1 MLIWEV
7 KENLSLQTQSK
18 GSWVCK
24 ETAFPSWVSAKATP
38 VSDKNSEHQTRKE
51 AGKIWLFSLD
61 ALWETW
67 VYGARRPRWWRNWS
81 NGANQVNWY
90 FGRTCGSNTSTSPWG
105 PDCWIRRRG
114 QRGKGKKIHK
124 MAVFVWC
131 TVNKNLTTKAF
142 RKIEKLWETVSP
154 SNTVMPV
161 SFETLRRGHNG
172 LLSKLK
178 KPLIRTTDRSKAIAG
193 RTGGKPPPGWKHT
206 LPKHEMVVRV

>member
-1 MLIWEV
+1 MRTLGLRRKTSSMMTKFKQWC
-7 KENLSLQTQSK
+7 Q
-18 GSWVCK
+18 
-24 ETAFPSWVSAKATP
+24 PSGWIFWKDVRKQYFHLAVRP
-38 VSDKNSEHQTRKE
+38 WLLNSP
-51 AGKIWLFSLD
+51 G
-61 ALWETW
+61 
-67 VYGARRPRWWRNWS
+67 
-81 NGANQVNWY
+81 
-90 FGRTCGSNTSTSPWG
+90 
-105 PDCWIRRRG
+105 G

-142 RKIEKLWETVSP
+142 PKIEKLWETVSP

-178 KPLIRTTDRSKAIAG
+178 KPLIRTTDRSEAIAG

-206 LPKHEMVVRV
+206 SPKHEMVFRV